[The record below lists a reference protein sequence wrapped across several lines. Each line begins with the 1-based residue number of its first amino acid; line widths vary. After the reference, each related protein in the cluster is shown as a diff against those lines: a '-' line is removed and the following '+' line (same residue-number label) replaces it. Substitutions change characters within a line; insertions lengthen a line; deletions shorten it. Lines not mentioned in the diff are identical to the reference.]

1 MPITVSGGDSD
12 TASQRDLR
20 VFALYSLFD
29 KWDASRTQLNV
40 IAFSIL
46 CIVMAS
52 WGLKLSLGAAC
63 ILLCISI
70 IFAIYALYMESRTL
84 RQIQRELMS
93 SLSDTTRSDIQEFFS
108 DNVHDLH
115 QDWNKKTY

>member
-1 MPITVSGGDSD
+1 MPVIVSGGDSQ
-12 TASQRDLR
+12 TASQRDLA
-20 VFALYSLFD
+20 VFALCSLID
-29 KWDASRTQLNV
+29 KRDASRSQMNI
-40 IAFSIL
+40 IAFSIF
-46 CIVMAS
+46 CSVMAT

-70 IFAIYALYMESRTL
+70 SFAIYALYMESRTL

-93 SLSDTTRSDIQEFFS
+93 LLRDTPRSDIQEFFS

-115 QDWNKKTY
+115 QD